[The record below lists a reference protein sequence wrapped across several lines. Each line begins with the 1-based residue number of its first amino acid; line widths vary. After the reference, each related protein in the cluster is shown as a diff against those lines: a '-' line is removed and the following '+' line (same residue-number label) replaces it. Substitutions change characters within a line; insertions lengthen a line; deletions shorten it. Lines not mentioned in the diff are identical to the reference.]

1 MVSLRPLNSCWMGTG
16 LMAGFEC
23 KIGENFCSKIVMRVM
38 SKNYCACPTHKF
50 QSAYSCFIFP
60 SNVFKVH
67 LCLLSHLS
75 EQLLKKREDISGY
88 LSSKR
93 GQV

>member
-1 MVSLRPLNSCWMGTG
+1 MVSLRPVNSCWMGTG
-16 LMAGFEC
+16 LMAGFEY
-23 KIGENFCSKIVMRVM
+23 KIGENFCSKIVM
-38 SKNYCACPTHKF
+38 SKNYCACLTHKF
-50 QSAYSCFIFP
+50 QSAYSCFIFH

-75 EQLLKKREDISGY
+75 EQLLKKREDFSGY